1 LTRLSFSI
9 SAALQTDDTRFA
21 LSAILRPATP
31 GIITRI
37 VEEAARSSGARADD
51 VRAYEALMLEMTPP
65 VLDVIAA
72 NDEQRATALAALAIG
87 QAEGQLPAPSIP
99 PVVRVGLLEIGIRL
113 GREVVTTAVAG
124 RADGSA
130 IAREFEVLAGQLR
143 TATQVGLRSERQQP
157 R

>member
-1 LTRLSFSI
+1 
-9 SAALQTDDTRFA
+9 LQTDDTRFA

-31 GIITRI
+31 GIIRRI
-37 VEEAARSSGARADD
+37 VEEAARSSGARADE
-51 VRAYEALMLEMTPP
+51 VRAYEAMMLEMTPP
-65 VLDVIAA
+65 VLDLIAA
-72 NDEQRATALAALAIG
+72 NDEERATALAALAVG
-87 QAEGQLPAPSIP
+87 QAEGRLPVPSLP

-124 RADGSA
+124 RADGAA

-143 TATQVGLRSERQQP
+143 TATQLGLRSERQQP